1 VDEKAGCP
9 DMIRACLSS
18 ASEGLLFF
26 ALVINGGLAGAIYA
40 LIALAFVLVYKA
52 SRMINFAL
60 GEWIMFG
67 SLLAST
73 GSHAI
78 GLDLGGAVLFGCVGM
93 ALLGVAFNAIVLG
106 RLVTRP
112 VISLIMV
119 TLGLGALMRGVAALC
134 FRGVPGAVTLP
145 VSTDP
150 VSFCGIDIAGD
161 KLVAASIA
169 AVCVCLVSWFFHSSR
184 TGIALRAI
192 ADDQQAALAAGIDI
206 RNHFALVWAAT
217 GVISV
222 IAGVLWTFVA
232 GGGFGVALV
241 GLKVFPIVIIG
252 GLDSVVGTIVG
263 AMIIGVL
270 ESLGTGYLDPRLG
283 GGFGNVACYVLLLVM
298 LMLRPHGLFGRQRP
312 ERV

>member
-1 VDEKAGCP
+1 
-9 DMIRACLSS
+9 MSSS

-73 GSHAI
+73 GSNAI
-78 GLDLGGAVLFGCVGM
+78 GGAVLFGCVGM

-112 VISLIMV
+112 VISVIMV

-134 FRGVPGAVTLP
+134 FRGVPSALTLP
-145 VSTDP
+145 ASTDP
-150 VSFCGIDIAGD
+150 VSFFGIDIAGD
-161 KLVAASIA
+161 KLFAASIA
-169 AVCVCLVSWFFHSSR
+169 AVCVCLVSWFFHGSR

-222 IAGVLWTFVA
+222 IAGILWTFVA

-252 GLDSVVGTIVG
+252 GLDSVAGRIVA

-283 GGFGNVACYVLLLVM
+283 GGFGNVACYLLLLAM
-298 LMLRPHGLFGRQRP
+298 LMVRPHGMFGRRKP

>member
-1 VDEKAGCP
+1 
-9 DMIRACLSS
+9 MSSS

-40 LIALAFVLVYKA
+40 LVALAFVLVYKA

-73 GSHAI
+73 GSNAI
-78 GLDLGGAVLFGCVGM
+78 GLDLGGAVLFGCAGI

-112 VISLIMV
+112 VISVIMV

-134 FRGVPGAVTLP
+134 FRGVPSALTLP

-150 VSFCGIDIAGD
+150 VSFFGIDIAGD
-161 KLVAASIA
+161 KLFAASIA
-169 AVCVCLVSWFFHSSR
+169 AVCVCLVSWFFHGSR

-222 IAGVLWTFVA
+222 IAGILWTFVA

-252 GLDSVVGTIVG
+252 GLDSVAGSIVA

-283 GGFGNVACYVLLLVM
+283 GEFGKVACYLLLLAM
-298 LMLRPHGLFGRQRP
+298 LMVRPHGMFGRRKP

>member
-1 VDEKAGCP
+1 
-9 DMIRACLSS
+9 MSS
-18 ASEGLLFF
+18 IASEGLLFF
-26 ALVINGGLAGAIYA
+26 ALVINGGLAGGI
-40 LIALAFVLVYKA
+40 
-52 SRMINFAL
+52 FAL

-73 GSHAI
+73 GSNAI

-112 VISLIMV
+112 VISVIMV

-134 FRGVPGAVTLP
+134 FRGVPSALTLP

-150 VSFCGIDIAGD
+150 VSFFGIDIAGD
-161 KLVAASIA
+161 KLFAASIA
-169 AVCVCLVSWFFHSSR
+169 AVCVCLVSWFFRGSR

-222 IAGVLWTFVA
+222 IAGILWTFVA
-232 GGGFGVALV
+232 GGGFWVGVV
-241 GLKVFPIVIIG
+241 
-252 GLDSVVGTIVG
+252 GLDSVGGSIVA

-283 GGFGNVACYVLLLVM
+283 GGFGNVACYLLLLAM
-298 LMLRPHGLFGRQRP
+298 LMVRPHGMFGRRKP

>member
-1 VDEKAGCP
+1 
-9 DMIRACLSS
+9 
-18 ASEGLLFF
+18 
-26 ALVINGGLAGAIYA
+26 
-40 LIALAFVLVYKA
+40 
-52 SRMINFAL
+52 MINFAL

-73 GSHAI
+73 GSNAI
-78 GLDLGGAVLFGCVGM
+78 GLDLGGAVLFGCAGM

-112 VISLIMV
+112 VISVIMV

-134 FRGVPGAVTLP
+134 FRGVPSALTLP

-150 VSFCGIDIAGD
+150 VSFFGIDIAGD
-161 KLVAASIA
+161 KLFAASIA
-169 AVCVCLVSWFFHSSR
+169 AVCVCLVSWFFHGSR

-222 IAGVLWTFVA
+222 IAGILWTFVA

-252 GLDSVVGTIVG
+252 GLDSVAGSIVA

-283 GGFGNVACYVLLLVM
+283 GGFGNVACYLLLLAM
-298 LMLRPHGLFGRQRP
+298 LMVRPHGMFGRRKP

>member
-1 VDEKAGCP
+1 MA
-9 DMIRACLSS
+9 SS
-18 ASEGLLFF
+18 ASEAQLFF
-26 ALVINGGLAGAIYA
+26 ALVINGSLAGTIYA

-73 GSHAI
+73 GSHVI

-106 RLVTRP
+106 RLVMRP

-119 TLGLGALMRGVAALC
+119 TLGLGALIRGVAALF
-134 FRGVPGAVTLP
+134 FRGVPGAMILP
-145 VSTDP
+145 VSPDP
-150 VSFCGIDIAGD
+150 MSFYGIDIAGD
-161 KLVAASIA
+161 KLVAALVA
-169 AVCVCLVSWFFHSSR
+169 AVCVCLVSWFFHASR

-263 AMIIGVL
+263 AMILGVL

>member
-1 VDEKAGCP
+1 
-9 DMIRACLSS
+9 MSSS

-73 GSHAI
+73 GSNAI
-78 GLDLGGAVLFGCVGM
+78 GGAVLFGCVGM

-112 VISLIMV
+112 VISVIMV

-134 FRGVPGAVTLP
+134 FRGVPSALTLP

-150 VSFCGIDIAGD
+150 VSFFGIDIAGD
-161 KLVAASIA
+161 KLFAASIA
-169 AVCVCLVSWFFHSSR
+169 AVCVCLVSWFFHGSR

-222 IAGVLWTFVA
+222 IAGILWTFVA

-252 GLDSVVGTIVG
+252 GLDSVAGSIVA

-283 GGFGNVACYVLLLVM
+283 GGFGNVACYLLLLAM
-298 LMLRPHGLFGRQRP
+298 LMVRPHGMFGRRKP

>member
-1 VDEKAGCP
+1 
-9 DMIRACLSS
+9 
-18 ASEGLLFF
+18 
-26 ALVINGGLAGAIYA
+26 
-40 LIALAFVLVYKA
+40 
-52 SRMINFAL
+52 
-60 GEWIMFG
+60 
-67 SLLAST
+67 
-73 GSHAI
+73 
-78 GLDLGGAVLFGCVGM
+78 M

-106 RLVTRP
+106 RLVMRP

-134 FRGVPGAVTLP
+134 FRGVPSALTLP

-150 VSFCGIDIAGD
+150 VSFFGIDIAGD
-161 KLVAASIA
+161 KLFAASIA
-169 AVCVCLVSWFFHSSR
+169 AVCVCLVSWFFHGSR

-222 IAGVLWTFVA
+222 IAGILWTFVA

-252 GLDSVVGTIVG
+252 GLDSVAGSIVA

-283 GGFGNVACYVLLLVM
+283 GGFGNVACYLLLLAM
-298 LMLRPHGLFGRQRP
+298 LMVRPHGMFGRRKP

>member
-1 VDEKAGCP
+1 
-9 DMIRACLSS
+9 MSSS

-73 GSHAI
+73 GSNAI
-78 GLDLGGAVLFGCVGM
+78 GLDLGGAVLFGCAGM

-112 VISLIMV
+112 VISVIMV

-134 FRGVPGAVTLP
+134 FRGVPSALTLP

-150 VSFCGIDIAGD
+150 VSFFGIDIAGD
-161 KLVAASIA
+161 KLFAASIA
-169 AVCVCLVSWFFHSSR
+169 AVCVCLVSWSFSR
-184 TGIALRAI
+184 GVSPGLRYGRLPTTSNR
-192 ADDQQAALAAGIDI
+192 AALAAGIDI
-206 RNHFALVWAAT
+206 RNHFALV
-217 GVISV
+217 GSYRGDFGDRRDIVD
-222 IAGVLWTFVA
+222 FR
-232 GGGFGVALV
+232 GGRGFWGCV
-241 GLKVFPIVIIG
+241 GRSQSIP
-252 GLDSVVGTIVG
+252 DRYHRRARQCSRQHRCCNDHRG
-263 AMIIGVL
+263 A
-270 ESLGTGYLDPRLG
+270 
-283 GGFGNVACYVLLLVM
+283 
-298 LMLRPHGLFGRQRP
+298 
-312 ERV
+312 

>member
-1 VDEKAGCP
+1 
-9 DMIRACLSS
+9 M
-18 ASEGLLFF
+18 
-26 ALVINGGLAGAIYA
+26 INGGLAGTIYA

-60 GEWIMFG
+60 GEWVLFG
-67 SLLAST
+67 ALLISAS
-73 GSHAI
+73 SHAI
-78 GLDLGGAVLFGCVGM
+78 GLGLGGGVLFGCAGM
-93 ALLGVAFNAIVLG
+93 ALLGLAFNGIVLG
-106 RLVTRP
+106 RLVLRP
-112 VISLIMV
+112 VIALIMV
-119 TLGLGALMRGVAALC
+119 TLGLGTLMRGVAALC
-134 FRGVPGAVTLP
+134 FRGVPGAIRLP
-145 VSTDP
+145 ISADP
-150 VSFCGIDIAGD
+150 VPIFGIGVAGD
-161 KLVAASIA
+161 KLAAALVAGLCI
-169 AVCVCLVSWFFHSSR
+169 CLVSWFFHVSR

-206 RNHFALVWAAT
+206 RRYFALVWSAT

-252 GLDSVVGTIVG
+252 GLDSVTGCIIG

-270 ESLGTGYLDPRLG
+270 ENLGTGYLDPRLG
-283 GGFGNVACYVLLLVM
+283 GGFGNVACYLLLLFM
-298 LMLRPHGLFGRQRP
+298 LMLRPHGLFGRPRP